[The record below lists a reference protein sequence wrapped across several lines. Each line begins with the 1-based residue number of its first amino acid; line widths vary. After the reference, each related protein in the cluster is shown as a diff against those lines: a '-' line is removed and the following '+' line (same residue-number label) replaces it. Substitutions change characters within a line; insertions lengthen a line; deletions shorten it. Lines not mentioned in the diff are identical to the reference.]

1 MSALTRIASPAD
13 QRVRR
18 RTPHRMK
25 LGSFVLI
32 GAGLAGMAGA
42 LSLIGAL
49 IIREGDPFCATG
61 WHLCSRTRPYMQ
73 LVPFAALVR
82 AGVFVRRRP
91 WRQRRPRG
99 YFDEVAEGFADAA
112 LGSVVLVVLT
122 FFFRSGFR
130 FSGFSYSRL
139 LFVFDWMIA
148 TAGLVLLAVGVKA
161 CLGWLRRRGHNNWSL
176 VIVGNGSG
184 GESVERHILEH
195 REMGYSIAAKLRGED
210 DRDDRSLRD
219 RLTEVARNQRV
230 DEVVLAVPRID
241 RTELSQIVSVAELGH
256 LQVSTVPELFGLPPT
271 KTSLEARG
279 HLPVLS
285 LLREPLPGSRRIVKR
300 TMDVVGGGLILLALS
315 PILLACSLL
324 VRLSSR
330 GPVLHRQQRVGMDGR
345 PFAILKFRSM
355 RDAADTS
362 LHEAFVAAHI
372 RPTEPRPVGD
382 GTPGGPEGPHEAPA
396 RPEGLFKLEGDQRV
410 TAVGKFL
417 RRFSLDEL
425 PQLINVIRGEMSL
438 VGPRP
443 ALPFEVA
450 LYEEWHRRRLEV
462 RPGMTGLWQVGGR
475 AKLSFDAMVRLDI
488 TYIEEWSLFRDFLV
502 LLRTIPAV
510 FRKETG

>member
-1 MSALTRIASPAD
+1 MSAVTRIASPAD
-13 QRVRR
+13 QRLRR
-18 RTPHRMK
+18 RTPHRVK
-25 LGSFVLI
+25 LTSFVLV
-32 GAGLAGMAGA
+32 GAGLAG
-42 LSLIGAL
+42 LIGILSFVAAYMF
-49 IIREGDPFCATG
+49 RGGDPFCAEG
-61 WHLCSRTRPYMQ
+61 WHLCGRSRPYMQ
-73 LVPFAALVR
+73 LVPFAGLIR
-82 AGVFVRRRP
+82 AGLFVRRRP

-99 YFDEVAEGFADAA
+99 YFDEVAEGFGDAA
-112 LGSVVLVVLT
+112 LGSVVLVVIT

-139 LFVFDWMIA
+139 LFVFDWAIA
-148 TAGLVLLAVGVKA
+148 TAMLVLLAVAVKA
-161 CLGWLRRRGHNNWSL
+161 SVGWLRRRGHNSWSL
-176 VIVGNGSG
+176 VIVGDGSG
-184 GESVERHILEH
+184 GESVQRHILEH
-195 REMGYSIAAKLRGED
+195 PEMGYTIAAKLRGED
-210 DRDDRSLRD
+210 DRDERSLRE
-219 RLTEVARNQRV
+219 RLIEVARNQRV

-285 LLREPLPGSRRIVKR
+285 LLREPLPGARRIVKR
-300 TMDVVGGGLILLALS
+300 GVDVVGGTAALALLS
-315 PILLACSLL
+315 PVLL
-324 VRLSSR
+324 VCAFLVRVTSR
-330 GPVLHRQQRVGMDGR
+330 GPVLLRQERVGMDGR
-345 PFAILKFRSM
+345 PFGILKFRSM
-355 RDAADTS
+355 RDAADTAP
-362 LHEAFVAAHI
+362 HEAFVASHI
-372 RPTEPRPVGD
+372 RPADAGVQTEASG
-382 GTPGGPEGPHEAPA
+382 A
-396 RPEGLFKLEGDQRV
+396 LFKLEGDQRV
-410 TAVGKFL
+410 TTVGRFL

-488 TYIEEWSLFRDFLV
+488 QYIEEWSLLRDFLV
-502 LLRTIPAV
+502 LMRTVPAV

>member
-1 MSALTRIASPAD
+1 
-13 QRVRR
+13 
-18 RTPHRMK
+18 MK
-25 LGSFVLI
+25 LGSFVLV
-32 GAGLAGMAGA
+32 GAGLAGVVGA

-49 IIREGDPFCATG
+49 MIREGDPFCAAG

-73 LVPFAALVR
+73 IVPFAALVR

-112 LGSVVLVVLT
+112 LGSVVLVLVT
-122 FFFRSGFR
+122 FFFRSGLRFR
-130 FSGFSYSRL
+130 GFSYSRVV
-139 LFVFDWMIA
+139 FVLDWLIA
-148 TAGLVLLAVGVKA
+148 TAAIVVLAVVVKA
-161 CLGWLRRRGHNNWSL
+161 GLGWLRRRGHNIWGL
-176 VIVGNGSG
+176 VVVGNGTG
-184 GESVERHILEH
+184 GESVERHVLEH
-195 REMGYSIAAKLRGED
+195 PEMGYSIVAKLRGED
-210 DRDDRSLRD
+210 DLDDRSLRD

-300 TMDVVGGGLILLALS
+300 TVDVVGGGLMLLALS
-315 PILLACSLL
+315 PILLVCSLL

-372 RPTEPRPVGD
+372 RPAEPRPVGD
-382 GTPGGPEGPHEAPA
+382 GTPGGPEGPRPVGDGTPGGPVGPEEAPA

-410 TAVGKFL
+410 TSVGRFL